1 MPSHPARRIL
11 SLWFPRLGAERLVR
25 AGAGSADTPFAT
37 VAEVGNT
44 RVLASLTAA
53 ASAAGLARG
62 QPLRDAFALCPGLV
76 TRPADPAREAAFLSA
91 LRRWAGRFSPW
102 VAEEAPDGLVIDL
115 TGCAH
120 LWGGEAALV
129 AEVMGDCAD
138 LGLTVCPGLADTLGA
153 AWALARYAGQG
164 VAPARSGD
172 AIDQEAHATRS
183 RAAKRHRWER
193 GGTPLRGGVS
203 AAAGRIC
210 PPGGTGAALAPLPIA
225 ALRVDE
231 ATVAALAQVG
241 LRRVGDLTGMP
252 RAALARRYGLHL
264 IRQLDRATG
273 AEPEPVAP
281 AEAERPFA
289 VRMAFPEPIGLMDD
303 LLAALDRLLPALGE
317 RLQARGRGARTVE
330 VQAGRVDGETAV
342 VRVGLA
348 QATADPARVRPLLAM
363 KLDGLDAG
371 FGFDRLRL
379 VAVLTEPV
387 HARQLAG
394 QVAATDAALARAAA
408 GPGLDDL
415 IGRLGA
421 RVGLEAI
428 TRMHPADSHI
438 PEKGFAVLAAAWSDP
453 APVPWPWPPR
463 PRPLLLWRPE
473 PVAAPDAVGGGDA
486 PPQPALFRWR
496 GRDHR
501 AVAWEGPERL
511 APEWWL
517 DDPDWRSGVRDY
529 WQVTVATGERL
540 WLFHAHG
547 GERSGG
553 WFCQGVFA

>member
-1 MPSHPARRIL
+1 MPPQPVRRIL

-25 AGAGSADTPFAT
+25 VGAGPADAPFAT
-37 VAEVGNT
+37 VAEAGNT
-44 RVLASLTAA
+44 RLLASLNAA

-62 QPLRDAFALCPGLV
+62 QPLRDAFALCPALA
-76 TRPADPAREAAFLSA
+76 THPADSAREAAFLSA

-120 LWGGEAALV
+120 LWGGEVALV

-193 GGTPLRGGVS
+193 GGTPLHGAV
-203 AAAGRIC
+203 AAQTARQAGRIC
-210 PPGGTGAALAPLPIA
+210 PPGQTRTALAPLPVA
-225 ALRVDE
+225 ALRVDDG
-231 ATVAALAQVG
+231 TVAALAQVG
-241 LRRVGDLTGMP
+241 LRHVGDLMGMP
-252 RAALARRYGLHL
+252 RAALARRYGLDL
-264 IRQLDRATG
+264 IRQMDRATG

-303 LLAALDRLLPALGE
+303 LLAALDRLLPALGD
-317 RLQARGRGARTVE
+317 RLRARGRGARTVE
-330 VQAGRVDGETAV
+330 VQAGRVDGATAV

-348 QATADPARVRPLLAM
+348 QATADPARIRPLLAM

-387 HARQLAG
+387 HVRQLAG
-394 QVAATDAALARAAA
+394 QLAATDAALARAAA

-428 TRMHPADSHI
+428 TRLHPADSHI
-438 PEKGFAVLAAAWSDP
+438 PEKGFTVLAAAWSDTAP
-453 APVPWPWPPR
+453 APWPRPPR
-463 PRPLLLWRPE
+463 PRPLLHWRPE
-473 PVAAPDAVGGGDA
+473 PVGAPDTPA
-486 PPQPALFRWR
+486 QPGAFRWR

-501 AVAWEGPERL
+501 AVVWEGPERL

-529 WQVTVATGERL
+529 WRVTIATGERL
-540 WLFHAHG
+540 WLFYAHG

-553 WFCQGVFA
+553 WFCHGAFA